1 MKALVIS
8 DRPEIIDYVC
18 PRLKEKGFD
27 LIHYRWIIK
36 ALDNIEEIQPDLIVL
51 SAGEYPRHWKTLAGF
66 VQSGIGG
73 NDVKVYLYETT
84 PLSQDDAKKAEG
96 LGVLSF
102 IDEFEKA
109 EEVQPVVPKTADVVE
124 ADIIDETE
132 IADTNENFDE
142 EAVIDDVIDEKLYI
156 SVEAAF
162 NEACGIIKFCSGKYY
177 EDDNLL
183 ELETNLTNGSYL
195 KYLSL
200 YDGNKVTS
208 FSARVVNEADGIASL
223 RVSQL

>member
-124 ADIIDETE
+124 ADIID
-132 IADTNENFDE
+132 
-142 EAVIDDVIDEKLYI
+142 DVIDEKLYI

>member
-8 DRPEIIDYVC
+8 DRPEIIDCVC

-124 ADIIDETE
+124 ADIID
-132 IADTNENFDE
+132 D
-142 EAVIDDVIDEKLYI
+142 VIDDVIDEKLYI

>member
-36 ALDNIEEIQPDLIVL
+36 ALDNIEEIQPDVIVL

-73 NDVKVYLYETT
+73 NNVKVFLYETT
-84 PLSQDDAKKAEG
+84 PLSQEDTKKAED

-102 IDEFEKA
+102 ADDFEKN
-109 EEVQPVVPKTADVVE
+109 EEKDN
-124 ADIIDETE
+124 DEN
-132 IADTNENFDE
+132 IN
-142 EAVIDDVIDEKLYI
+142 DDVIDDKLYI
-156 SVEAAF
+156 RVEAAY
-162 NEACGIIKFCSGKYY
+162 NEEYGIIKFCNGKYF
-177 EDDNLL
+177 EDEDLL

-200 YDGNKVTS
+200 YDGNKVAF
-208 FSARVVNEADGIASL
+208 FSARVENEANGIASL
-223 RVSQL
+223 KVKQL

>member
-36 ALDNIEEIQPDLIVL
+36 ALDNIEEIQPDVIVL

-73 NDVKVYLYETT
+73 NNVKVYLYETT
-84 PLSQDDAKKAEG
+84 PLSQEDTKKAED

-102 IDEFEKA
+102 TDDFEKN
-109 EEVQPVVPKTADVVE
+109 EEKDN
-124 ADIIDETE
+124 DEN
-132 IADTNENFDE
+132 IN
-142 EAVIDDVIDEKLYI
+142 DDVIDDKLYI
-156 SVEAAF
+156 SVEAAY
-162 NEACGIIKFCSGKYY
+162 NEEYGIIKFCNGKYF
-177 EDDNLL
+177 EDEDLL

-200 YDGNKVTS
+200 YDGNKVAY
-208 FSARVVNEADGIASL
+208 FSARVENEADGIASL
-223 RVSQL
+223 KVKQL

>member
-8 DRPEIIDYVC
+8 DRPEIIDFVT
-18 PRLKEKGFD
+18 PLLKDQGFD

-73 NDVKVYLYETT
+73 NNVKVYLYETS
-84 PLSQDDAKKAEG
+84 PLSEEDARKAED

-102 IDEFEKA
+102 VDDFQKINERLYTN
-109 EEVQPVVPKTADVVE
+109 V
-124 ADIIDETE
+124 E
-132 IADTNENFDE
+132 IAWNQAYGLMNFNT
-142 EAVIDDVIDEKLYI
+142 A
-156 SVEAAF
+156 
-162 NEACGIIKFCSGKYY
+162 KYY
-177 EDDNLL
+177 EDEGLL
-183 ELETNLTNGSYL
+183 EFEANLTNGSYL

>member
-124 ADIIDETE
+124 ADIID
-132 IADTNENFDE
+132 D
-142 EAVIDDVIDEKLYI
+142 VIDDVIDEKLYI

>member
-102 IDEFEKA
+102 IDEFEKV

-124 ADIIDETE
+124 ADI
-132 IADTNENFDE
+132 
-142 EAVIDDVIDEKLYI
+142 IDDVIDEKLYI

>member
-8 DRPEIIDYVC
+8 DRPEIINYVC

-96 LGVLSF
+96 LGVISF

-124 ADIIDETE
+124 ADIID
-132 IADTNENFDE
+132 D
-142 EAVIDDVIDEKLYI
+142 VIDDVIDEKLYI

>member
-8 DRPEIIDYVC
+8 DRPEIIDYVF

-84 PLSQDDAKKAEG
+84 PLSQDDAKKADG

-102 IDEFEKA
+102 IDDFEKA

-124 ADIIDETE
+124 ADI
-132 IADTNENFDE
+132 
-142 EAVIDDVIDEKLYI
+142 IDDVIDEKLYI

-162 NEACGIIKFCSGKYY
+162 NEACGIIKFCCGKYY
-177 EDDNLL
+177 EEDNLL

>member
-18 PRLKEKGFD
+18 PHLKEKGFD

-102 IDEFEKA
+102 IDEFEKV

-124 ADIIDETE
+124 ADIID
-132 IADTNENFDE
+132 D
-142 EAVIDDVIDEKLYI
+142 VIDDVIDEKLYI

>member
-36 ALDNIEEIQPDLIVL
+36 ALDNIEEIQPDVIVL

-73 NDVKVYLYETT
+73 NNVKVFLCETT
-84 PLSQDDAKKAEG
+84 PLSQEDAKKAED

-102 IDEFEKA
+102 TDDFEKN
-109 EEVQPVVPKTADVVE
+109 EEKDN
-124 ADIIDETE
+124 DEN
-132 IADTNENFDE
+132 IN
-142 EAVIDDVIDEKLYI
+142 DDVIDDKLYI
-156 SVEAAF
+156 SVEAAY
-162 NEACGIIKFCSGKYY
+162 NEEYGIIKFCNGKYF
-177 EDDNLL
+177 EDEDLL

-200 YDGNKVTS
+200 YDGNKVAY
-208 FSARVVNEADGIASL
+208 FSARVENEADGIASL
-223 RVSQL
+223 KVKQL

>member
-124 ADIIDETE
+124 ADIID
-132 IADTNENFDE
+132 D
-142 EAVIDDVIDEKLYI
+142 VIDDVIDEKLYI

-208 FSARVVNEADGIASL
+208 FSARVVNEADGIACL